1 MAEGT
6 NERHEGHQG
15 TRRIGAAS
23 SDSGPRWRWRRNWLA
38 YIPLVPYLIWL
49 MIHHRSST
57 VFTAA
62 NPGIA
67 TGGAVGE
74 SKAATLASVAR
85 AGGRVAEYCLLA
97 PSAECDARLRTAMQW
112 MDDAGLT
119 FPVIVKPDA
128 GDHGWGVAL
137 ICTPRDMGRY
147 LDCVRTSVIVQ
158 RYIPGIDAGIFYCRH
173 PASER
178 GRIVSISESLR
189 PLAAHAGRCREGLPS
204 MMFGFRGR
212 DAEYRDARHLISP
225 QLERAVDALCRAV
238 PGFFF
243 GRFDVRAASGD
254 ALRRGEFTI
263 IELNGV
269 LAEATHIYDP
279 ATGFAEACATLFRQ
293 WRLAFEIGAANRA
306 RGTRPAPMREL
317 VRLIAVKLWGEVT
330 ASRLRGLA
338 RTSRD
343 TLPQGEG
350 GARAS

>member
-1 MAEGT
+1 M
-6 NERHEGHQG
+6 
-15 TRRIGAAS
+15 GAAS
-23 SDSGPRWRWRRNWLA
+23 TDCRPRWRWRRNWLA
-38 YIPLVPYLIWL
+38 YIPLAPYLIWL
-49 MIHHRSST
+49 MTYHRSPT

-67 TGGAVGE
+67 TGGTVGE
-74 SKAATLASVAR
+74 SKAAALAGVAR
-85 AGGRVAEYCLLA
+85 AGGPVAEYCLLA
-97 PSAECDARLRTAMQW
+97 PNADCDARLRTAMQW
-112 MDDAGLT
+112 MDEAGLT

-137 ICTPRDMGRY
+137 ICAARDMGRY
-147 LDCVRTSVIVQ
+147 LDCVQAAVIVQ
-158 RYIPGIDAGIFYCRH
+158 RFIPGIEAGIFYCRH
-173 PASER
+173 PGTER
-178 GRIVSISESLR
+178 GRIVSLSESIR
-189 PLAAHAGRCREGLPS
+189 PLAAHAGRRCEGLPS
-204 MMFGFRGR
+204 IVVSGFRGR
-212 DAEYRDARHLISP
+212 DAEYRDARHLITP
-225 QLERAVDALCRAV
+225 RLEHAVDALCRAV

-243 GRFDVRAASGD
+243 GRFDVRAASAE

-293 WRLAFEIGAANRA
+293 WRLAFEIGANNRA

-317 VRLIAVKLWGEVT
+317 VKLIAIKLWSEVT

-338 RTSRD
+338 RKSRD
-343 TLPQGEG
+343 TLLQNEG